1 MVHTCQS
8 RVIRPNF
15 SVSLEKGPNFPRSL
29 VKRSVAKSNSSYG
42 PGHGILN
49 LIVMEG
55 AEN

>member
-1 MVHTCQS
+1 MAK
-8 RVIRPNF
+8 RPNL
-15 SVSLEKGPNFPRSL
+15 SGSMEKGPNFPRSL

-55 AEN
+55 AQN